1 MFRAGCIADEAGI
14 SMEGIDAKAKRYFW
28 INAFIREYIA
38 TLHYE
43 KKNHIKALLLILCVV
58 IPVEVF
64 IYISYLH

>member
-1 MFRAGCIADEAGI
+1 
-14 SMEGIDAKAKRYFW
+14 MEGIGAKTKRYFW